1 MKATLLLSTLVIG
14 LIGVTPS
21 SAQSVSS
28 YSRNFGYPSY
38 ALRTR
43 RRCSARRTMGI
54 NEAAQRATRKL
65 GAGVVAS
72 DVQSE
77 GSSRRRL
84 TPVGARHSSRL
95 CRSPAAVLVAETAP
109 LMARM
114 ARFVLGEPEKLA
126 CRVRRC
132 RSSSDGFLRRHSLS
146 LEWSPPPRGRC
157 FWDTDSSRWLKR
169 FSPTFPTG
177 ALILEFCR
185 RKLNLFKGR

>member
-114 ARFVLGEPEKLA
+114 ARFVLGERNLRAGSADVGVPRTGSCA
-126 CRVRRC
+126 GIPDPRNGRH
-132 RSSSDGFLRRHSLS
+132 RSVDVASGIRTLRA
-146 LEWSPPPRGRC
+146 G
-157 FWDTDSSRWLKR
+157 
-169 FSPTFPTG
+169 
-177 ALILEFCR
+177 
-185 RKLNLFKGR
+185 